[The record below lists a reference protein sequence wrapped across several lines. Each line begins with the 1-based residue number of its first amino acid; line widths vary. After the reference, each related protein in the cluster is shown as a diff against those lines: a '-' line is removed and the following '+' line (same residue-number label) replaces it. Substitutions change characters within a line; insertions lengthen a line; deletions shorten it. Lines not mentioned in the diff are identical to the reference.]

1 MKVITNLISHKVD
14 AKYIIPTKINMEEGL
29 KESLVSR

>member
-14 AKYIIPTKINMEEGL
+14 AQYIIPTKINMETGL
-29 KESLVSR
+29 KDSLLS